1 MNIDRRNEM
10 RVPLLLPVECHGF
23 GDETR
28 DSFKHAMNS
37 RDMSPNGMSLRCETP
52 LEPGQPCRFMFVLP
66 HHQEKTEIAGEVR
79 WATGQTAHGRSMGIQ
94 FSEPIDFSIPF
105 PVAEKAVRSLRQDVD
120 SHLACLY
127 QAVSDACVWVN
138 PRGEITQYDERF
150 LQLLGCSDVDVTGKS
165 VSDFAHADDR
175 QGLSNLLA
183 EPHTTGPSSPVTG
196 LFRIQPN
203 GGKAL
208 FWRIRVLP
216 ERLWSTSRAI
226 HIEDMTGF
234 FSQERKKYR
243 LEQQDHPSTL
253 SADDLSLN
261 HLQQILGATATG
273 FLLRDVLEK
282 ICDPI
287 TCLLAQLDLLRY
299 KLALSGKESRTKN
312 GDELTY
318 YAEKIEEVEQIVKDL
333 SNRFKHMLENT
344 CCHEP
349 TDISRFNINK
359 SLSKAIGMVGAPGG
373 LEGNSITFK
382 RRTKLPITESNEGEF
397 VMIFL
402 VFLLLCQDCLRNVS
416 NKTIRC
422 ETERD
427 NGHIIARILHNGHVR
442 QGKYLDMLFHKN
454 PVHAYFFEHNSI
466 SFVDTL
472 LYYGN
477 LLLKKNNVRTK
488 VTNIPGHF
496 SLSFLIP
503 AGSQSKRAKK
513 PKMKA
518 TTRNTGSP

>member
-1 MNIDRRNEM
+1 MNIDRRDEM

-23 GDETR
+23 GDKTR
-28 DSFKHAMNS
+28 DSFKHDMNS
-37 RDMSPNGMSLRCETP
+37 HDMSPNGMSLRCETP

-79 WATGQTAHGRSMGIQ
+79 WATGQIANGRGMGIR

-138 PRGEITQYDERF
+138 PRGEIIQYDERF

-165 VSDFAHADDR
+165 ISDFAYADDR
-175 QGLSNLLA
+175 QDLSNLLA
-183 EPHTTGPSSPVTG
+183 EPHTGLSSPATG
-196 LFRIQPN
+196 LFRIKPN
-203 GGKAL
+203 GGKAF

-273 FLLRDVLEK
+273 FLLRDVLK
-282 ICDPI
+282 KVCDPL

-299 KLALSGKESRTKN
+299 KLALSGKESRAEN

-318 YAEKIEEVEQIVKDL
+318 YAGKIEEVEQIVKDL

-349 TDISRFNINK
+349 RDTSQFDINQ
-359 SLSKAIGMVGAPGG
+359 SLSEAIGMVGAPAG

-382 RRTKLPITESNEGEF
+382 RRTKLPITESNEQEF

-402 VFLLLCQDCLRNVS
+402 VFLLLCQDLLRNVS
-416 NKTIRC
+416 DRTIRC

-427 NGHIIARILHNGHVR
+427 NDHIIARILHNGHVR
-442 QGKYLDMLFHKN
+442 QGKYLDMLFHDN
-454 PVHAYFFEHNSI
+454 PVHAYFFEHNSV

-477 LLLKKNNVRTK
+477 LLLKKNNVRTRI
-488 VTNIPGHF
+488 TNIPGHF

-503 AGSQSKRAKK
+503 AESQSRGTKK